1 LKARQI
7 TSKQTSLSLPTSL
20 DPSYYSGTVTKRY
33 IDSASDSLDSL
44 SSHVR
49 CPTHDSS
56 LSASD
61 FLNY

>member
-1 LKARQI
+1 LISLKARQI

-44 SSHVR
+44 S
-49 CPTHDSS
+49 CYLP
-56 LSASD
+56 LA
-61 FLNY
+61 L